1 MAKASETE
9 RSGPGTQP
17 ADAQTATSATVRPLS
32 TQAVFRPDFGDEDNF
47 PHPTLGPDT
56 EPQDRMATTSR
67 VRPPVRRL
75 GGGLVEIP
83 RAPDIDPL
91 EALMTNP
98 VVPES
103 KRFCWN

>member
-47 PHPTLGPDT
+47 PIRRSARTP
-56 EPQDRMATTSR
+56 SR
-67 VRPPVRRL
+67 KTGWPPPAGCARRSDGWAAAWWKSRGRPISIRL
-75 GGGLVEIP
+75 RP
-83 RAPDIDPL
+83 
-91 EALMTNP
+91 
-98 VVPES
+98 
-103 KRFCWN
+103 

>member
-1 MAKASETE
+1 MWTDGQSVRDRTF
-9 RSGPGTQP
+9 GPGTQP

-83 RAPDIDPL
+83 RRPISIRLRP
-91 EALMTNP
+91 
-98 VVPES
+98 
-103 KRFCWN
+103 

>member
-75 GGGLVEIP
+75 GGGLVEIRGRP
-83 RAPDIDPL
+83 ISIRLRP
-91 EALMTNP
+91 
-98 VVPES
+98 
-103 KRFCWN
+103 

>member
-1 MAKASETE
+1 MWTDGQSVRDRTF
-9 RSGPGTQP
+9 GPRHPTGGRP
-17 ADAQTATSATVRPLS
+17 DRDVRDGSTLS

-47 PHPTLGPDT
+47 PIRRSADT

-75 GGGLVEIP
+75 GGGLVEIL

-91 EALMTNP
+91 
-98 VVPES
+98 
-103 KRFCWN
+103 

>member
-67 VRPPVRRL
+67 VPRRSDGWAAAWWKSRGRPISIRL
-75 GGGLVEIP
+75 RP
-83 RAPDIDPL
+83 
-91 EALMTNP
+91 
-98 VVPES
+98 
-103 KRFCWN
+103 